1 MQYLTDSFAATY
13 GTCAYGVSTYENGTC
28 QTSTSGGSASG
39 SSAGGLL
46 TNTGFDLLLVATM
59 ACAIVFVS
67 LVVRFWK
74 RPAKPDQ
81 QA

>member
-1 MQYLTDSFAATY
+1 MQYLTNSFAATY
-13 GTCAYGVSTYENGTC
+13 DTCAYGVSTYENGSC
-28 QTSTSGGSASG
+28 QTSGSGSG

-59 ACAIVFVS
+59 ACAIVFVA